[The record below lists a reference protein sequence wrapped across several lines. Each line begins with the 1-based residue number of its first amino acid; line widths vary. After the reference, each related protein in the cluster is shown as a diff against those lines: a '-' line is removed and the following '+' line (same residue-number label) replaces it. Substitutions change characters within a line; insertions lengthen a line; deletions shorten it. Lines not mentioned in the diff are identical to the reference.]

1 MDCWS
6 ALVWSDLGSVS
17 KTHAPTQRHV
27 GLRALEFLGSER
39 PWTTAAVQCGHESCS
54 GCQEHHDQHLL
65 IPSTKVKFT
74 VTISRAMHIH
84 NKAMSWCWWDYSLI
98 FCVHV
103 YREQGSGASGELD
116 EPPKEMQ
123 KSELFVTTSAGRGE
137 LSQVSRWIQSYN
149 KQVFWVLLY
158 TLVVIAIFA
167 ERAYSKYIDR

>member
-1 MDCWS
+1 
-6 ALVWSDLGSVS
+6 
-17 KTHAPTQRHV
+17 
-27 GLRALEFLGSER
+27 
-39 PWTTAAVQCGHESCS
+39 
-54 GCQEHHDQHLL
+54 
-65 IPSTKVKFT
+65 
-74 VTISRAMHIH
+74 
-84 NKAMSWCWWDYSLI
+84 
-98 FCVHV
+98 V